1 MNNIE
6 EVLKMVK
13 DGILSVEDAAKLL
26 NAMEHNSPAVT
37 AVSAPV
43 SIPNDY
49 KKKMLRVF
57 VESADGD
64 VIKVNVPVAIVLAGI
79 DIASKFQDVK
89 MNNHN
94 FDMSQ
99 IDFEMIK
106 QCVQSGMVGE
116 IINVESANG
125 DVIKIFI
132 E

>member
-1 MNNIE
+1 
-6 EVLKMVK
+6 
-13 DGILSVEDAAKLL
+13 
-26 NAMEHNSPAVT
+26 
-37 AVSAPV
+37 
-43 SIPNDY
+43 
-49 KKKMLRVF
+49 MLRVF